1 MILSSNNTLS
11 SGNADTEHLFMCLL
25 ARCIYSLEKCLLIS
39 FAQIVQKSILLITG
53 ECKSN
58 YNEVLPP
65 HPPGF
70 TDGSV
75 VKNLPAN
82 AEDTGSIPGPGV
94 RATKPMLHN
103 YWACALE
110 PRSHNY

>member
-1 MILSSNNTLS
+1 MPKILK
-11 SGNADTEHLFMCLL
+11 
-25 ARCIYSLEKCLLIS
+25 RY
-39 FAQIVQKSILLITG
+39 SILLITG

-70 TDGSV
+70 TGGSV

-82 AEDTGSIPGPGV
+82 AGDTGSIPGPGGSYMPQGNY
-94 RATKPMLHN
+94 AHAPQLLKPH
-103 YWACALE
+103 ALE
-110 PRSHNY
+110 PAHHS